1 MKIQKVSS
9 TGSKNNSV
17 KSKSESPS
25 SSFLNL
31 MNDKRDS
38 EKRKELDKMMEN
50 IKEKGEELVDSKN
63 VELLVLYKKNVKQ
76 FVESAVGFAFEIVD
90 RKGRSRIG
98 RSKILKLISQIDDE
112 LIKLTD
118 EFLSKERNK
127 LNLLDQI
134 GELSGLLTNIYV

>member
-1 MKIQKVSS
+1 MKVQKVSS
-9 TGSKNNSV
+9 TSSKNNSI

-25 SSFLNL
+25 SSFFDL
-31 MNDKRDS
+31 MNDRRDA
-38 EKRKELDKMMEN
+38 EKRNELDKMMET
-50 IKEKGEELVDSKN
+50 IKDKGEELVDSKN

-98 RSKILKLISQIDDE
+98 RAKILKLVSQIDDE
-112 LIKLTD
+112 LIKITE

-127 LNLLDQI
+127 LNLLERI